1 MTDYTIHKGSMYHHN
16 PIGKSVRNFAKEL
29 TSDVDSGQKG
39 AAHIQNDQLFIYL
52 LTDFGR

>member
-1 MTDYTIHKGSMYHHN
+1 MYHHN